1 MTKID
6 PKRKGKNGELEIAN
20 LLKEAGFKNA
30 HRSAQYCGNTGAAA
44 DVEGLPGIH
53 IEVKRVERLNLKK
66 AYEQAVHDSKA
77 NGNNDIPAVFHRQT
91 RQPWMVTLSLVDFLE
106 LMKKGESNN
115 E

>member
-1 MTKID
+1 MTKINS
-6 PKRKGKNGELEIAN
+6 KRKGKNGELGIAN